1 MIKNHKNLMII
12 KVIKM
17 ILIIIV
23 ITTIIIIIMIIKIT
37 IIMIKWQNTSRTLTA
52 PNTKLSVTYNSPKDP
67 NVTKSSISN
76 AEWVLYAPLKRL
88 IHHLMWW
95 IGAEDA
101 AWVPC
106 LELSSTWFL
115 KNTHNSNI
123 NKHNFNNNSNN
134 VFTRLE

>member
-1 MIKNHKNLMII
+1 MIKNSNNLIII

-23 ITTIIIIIMIIKIT
+23 ITTIIIIMIIKIT
-37 IIMIKWQNTSRTLTA
+37 IIMIKWRNTCRTLTA
-52 PNTKLSVTYNSPKDP
+52 PNTKLSVTYNSPKDT
-67 NVTKSSISN
+67 NITKSSISD

-88 IHHLMWW
+88 IHHLTWW

-134 VFTRLE
+134 VITRLE